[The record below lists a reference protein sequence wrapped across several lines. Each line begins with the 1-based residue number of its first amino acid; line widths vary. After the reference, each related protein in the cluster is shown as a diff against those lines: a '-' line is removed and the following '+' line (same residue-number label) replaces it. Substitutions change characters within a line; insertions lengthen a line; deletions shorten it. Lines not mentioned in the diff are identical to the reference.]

1 MILLAACIAVSRM
14 ASVAVAA
21 DTLRIRSYQQ
31 IDVCSLEKQAVIAID
46 LGEIYFGD
54 SLMSFDITLAYDT
67 TLLRPGSILASGT
80 LSDQMRWMDGP
91 FLNAAIPGELR
102 VFGTSFLTPV
112 KGALPLTAM
121 TLNAKQVSCGTV
133 SPIVL
138 AYPAEFNEEFKRR
151 YDVWVPDSI
160 EFIARPTLRADIGP
174 SIMADSIVLPGIDS
188 TRTFD
193 FELPAV
199 PSESGTWT
207 TSFIIADRRLIR
219 FQRADAS
226 SGEVVYSAEFDT
238 LRIEHTPDKTITGT
252 IHVLQLVGDSATT
265 SIRVETRSTVC
276 SCIRPTKEDSLVVAV
291 SKPVINTVPD
301 SDERPEIVINNG
313 MIRLQGDHEHPIE
326 LEIYDLFG
334 RSLMHEILPTGI
346 QERAI
351 DQLPP
356 GPLFIVTKT
365 GGRTKRMMECR

>member
-31 IDVCSLEKQAVIAID
+31 IDVCGLEKQAVIAID

-207 TSFIIADRRLIR
+207 TSFIIADRGLIR
-219 FQRADAS
+219 FQRAEAS

-276 SCIRPTKEDSLVVAV
+276 SCIRPTKEDSLVVTV
-291 SKPVINTVPD
+291 SKPVVNTVPD
-301 SDERPEIVINNG
+301 SDERPDCRVIMSIRSSSRS
-313 MIRLQGDHEHPIE
+313 MIFSAEASCMRFFRRE
-326 LEIYDLFG
+326 YRNA
-334 RSLMHEILPTGI
+334 RSISSLP
-346 QERAI
+346 A
-351 DQLPP
+351 P
-356 GPLFIVTKT
+356 
-365 GGRTKRMMECR
+365 CSS